1 MIGLIEKLQIG
12 RAASLHYSALSTIY
26 CGSIHSQTLPVS
38 LFIKTTRSSTKYIG
52 RIKPPEVVVINMRR
66 RPFVEDIP
74 LVQTPPCPRLVLK
87 LPSKNK

>member
-1 MIGLIEKLQIG
+1 MIGLIVKLQIG
-12 RAASLHYSALSTIY
+12 CAASLHYSALSTIY

-66 RPFVEDIP
+66 RPFAVSYTHLTLP
-74 LVQTPPCPRLVLK
+74 TTPYV
-87 LPSKNK
+87 